1 MELLI
6 LIYGIAFIA
15 IIYYMTNL
23 TPMNKVPMKKTDIK
37 VVSAGEPAWPWTTQH
52 SFWNHWFTNGFPS
65 ENCIPIGDYDEP
77 SDSITYYP
85 DWLQRVQ
92 PNLEAFRSQIKVI
105 ERDKLRENVSK
116 PQKPRKAAPNPRK
129 GGRAKSVKSE

>member
-1 MELLI
+1 MIQIKMTFQLKHIKGIPYYLRNSIVYTFEL
-6 LIYGIAFIA
+6 
-15 IIYYMTNL
+15 
-23 TPMNKVPMKKTDIK
+23 
-37 VVSAGEPAWPWTTQH
+37 
-52 SFWNHWFTNGFPS
+52 TNGFPS

-129 GGRAKSVKSE
+129 GGRAKSVKSEKE